1 MIGCRQVQANP
12 SRLQREDEHIGLI
25 SLRLAASR
33 RGFPLWRG
41 RGLELLYHAVTGA
54 FGRAAVQIQHRF
66 LQLLGQHGLQ
76 HLAHADIL
84 GEDQAALI
92 LLAQLT
98 HHGEQPLQLR

>member
-25 SLRLAASR
+25 SR
-33 RGFPLWRG
+33 RGFALWRH
-41 RGLELLYHAVTGA
+41 RCLELLYHAVASA
-54 FGRAAVQIQHRF
+54 FGCAAVQIQHGF
-66 LQLLGQHGLQ
+66 LQLLGQHSLQ

-98 HHGEQPLQLR
+98 HHSEQPLQLR